1 MEITKE
7 LIKIFADWTKL
18 KIRIHASENNISF
31 HEKEVW
37 WASIGQNIGVES
49 NGKNKDYE
57 RPIIILKRFNR
68 KSFIGIVLSSVEKK
82 GKYYIELKDENG
94 ISSFANLSQIRLM
107 SSKRLIRNVRKLPKQ
122 DFNIIRDLV
131 KQYL

>member
-1 MEITKE
+1 MKITKD

-18 KIRIHASENNISF
+18 KIRIHVSENDLIF
-31 HEKEVW
+31 HEREVW

-57 RPIIILKRFNR
+57 RPVIILKRFNR
-68 KSFIGIVLSSVEKK
+68 KSFIGVVLSSIEKR
-82 GKYYIELKDENG
+82 GKYYFELKDENG

-107 SSKRLIRNVRKLPKQ
+107 SSKRLIRNVRKLPKE
-122 DFNIIRDLV
+122 DFDTIKDSV